1 MNVDYT
7 GTKGTRLDI
16 IEAPN
21 RTATGLRIA
30 DVQPFNWETSAANSI
45 LHSGSVRMNRRLGR
59 GLSFGGT
66 YQFSKSIDNASTVS
80 GGGGGG
86 TLAQDAFN
94 LRAERGLSSFD
105 TPHRLNLNYNFELP
119 FGTNKRFF
127 AEASPWKTMFGD
139 WEFYGS
145 WAISSGTPLTA
156 RVLGSYTDVARGSNG
171 SLRANATGLPIT
183 VADPGVAEWF
193 NTAAFTV
200 PLAGQFGNVG
210 RNTLRGPAQITT
222 QFSMQK
228 TFVFADGRSL
238 NVSARSSNFLN
249 SPQFRG
255 VDTTVNSPSFG
266 RITSVGQM
274 RRVNLQARFN
284 F

>member
-1 MNVDYT
+1 
-7 GTKGTRLDI
+7 
-16 IEAPN
+16 
-21 RTATGLRIA
+21 
-30 DVQPFNWETSAANSI
+30 
-45 LHSGSVRMNRRLGR
+45 
-59 GLSFGGT
+59 
-66 YQFSKSIDNASTVS
+66 
-80 GGGGGG
+80 
-86 TLAQDAFN
+86 
-94 LRAERGLSSFD
+94 
-105 TPHRLNLNYNFELP
+105 LNYNFELP

-127 AEASPWKTMFGD
+127 AEPSPWKTMFGD
-139 WEFYGS
+139 WEFNGS

-200 PLAGQFGNVG
+200 PPAGQFGNVG

-274 RRVNLQARFN
+274 RRINLQARFN